1 MKDVLVEDRPYEKLE
16 QHGAERLSDS
26 ELLAIIIKSGTK
38 EMNSL
43 KLAQILLSKK
53 DSGLD
58 SFNYLDNISI
68 EELKMFKGIGRVKAI
83 QIKAVIEIAKRI
95 SKNSKEKIRKIK
107 CPKDVYDLLSKDME
121 NKQVEALKVVILN
134 NKNNVKS
141 VVTVSLGSQN
151 RASVGI
157 KEILY
162 EPLKQMASSIII
174 VHNHPSGDSSPSKQ
188 DILFTKKIIEG
199 IRTFDIELLDHI
211 VIGKNEYTSIKE
223 INSSIFNEGRRIL
236 WVFWQKI

>member
-1 MKDVLVEDRPYEKLE
+1 MKDVLLEDRPYEKLE
-16 QHGAERLSDS
+16 QYGAEYLSDS

-43 KLAQILLSKK
+43 KLAQILLSKNS
-53 DSGLD
+53 SGLS

-68 EELKMFKGIGRVKAI
+68 EELKSYKGIGRVKAI

-95 SKNSKEKIRKIK
+95 SKSAKDKVTKIT
-107 CPKDVYDLLSKDME
+107 CPKDVYDLISKDME
-121 NKQVEALKVVILN
+121 DKQVEQLKVIVLN
-134 NKNNVKS
+134 NKNIVKS
-141 VVTVSLGSQN
+141 VVTVSVGGQN
-151 RASVGI
+151 KAAASV

-162 EPLKQMASSIII
+162 EPLKQMAASIII

-188 DILFTKKIIEG
+188 DIAFTKRIIEG
-199 IRTFDIELLDHI
+199 IRIFDIELLDHI
-211 VIGKNEYTSIKE
+211 VVGKNEYTSIKE

-236 WVFWQKI
+236 

>member
-1 MKDVLVEDRPYEKLE
+1 MKDVLVQDRPYEKLE
-16 QHGAERLSDS
+16 KLGAEMLSDS

-38 EMNSL
+38 EISAL
-43 KLAQILLSKK
+43 KLAQVLLSKNN
-53 DSGLD
+53 SGLS

-68 EELKMFKGIGRVKAI
+68 DELKSFKGIGRVKAI
-83 QIKAVIEIAKRI
+83 QIKAVIEIAKRL
-95 SKNSKEKIRKIK
+95 SKIPKEKTNKIS

-121 NKQVEALKVVILN
+121 SKEIETIKVIILN
-134 NKNNVKS
+134 NKNIVKS
-141 VVTVSLGSQN
+141 IVTVSVGMQN
-151 RASVGI
+151 SASIGV
-157 KEILY
+157 KELLY

-188 DILFTKKIIEG
+188 DISFTKRMIDGVKI
-199 IRTFDIELLDHI
+199 FDIELLDHI

-236 WVFWQKI
+236 